1 MIKSR
6 LIKFCDVNRNKK
18 MLSGLTFLTDDSN
31 SIKRLIE
38 FLSMVDM
45 KFKISEI
52 KNRYS
57 KSTILK
63 ANGHHF
69 EFIEIEYLSYFRSK
83 LNLPKFI
90 SILNLKITD
99 NNNNDDCSSDVNLLL
114 NNYSDLFSQRPI
126 LTHISCNIVSSNSNL
141 NPRTTN
147 LKEIVLSTKFASYFN
162 KQSYFTR
169 IHPNVFKCPDGIVY
183 RLIPSFTNCLI
194 FHVDDFETAINK
206 AGKYQFN
213 YEIIGKNGFNDG
225 QLRLKDKFLHG
236 FDIRLCKS
244 NSTSLMFNEGQE
256 ALLENCIP
264 ELQNER
270 VIDTDINII
279 NKKFGNAGDCFSEFR
294 EVIKKRVNPLN
305 NKIKILPNYKM
316 IE

>member
-6 LIKFCDVNRNKK
+6 LIKFCNVNRNKN

-31 SIKRLIE
+31 SIKRLTE
-38 FLSMVDM
+38 FLSIFDM
-45 KFKISEI
+45 KFKISES

-63 ANGHHF
+63 AKEHHC
-69 EFIEIEYLSYFRSK
+69 EFIEIDYLSYFRSK
-83 LNLPKFI
+83 LNLPNFI

-99 NNNNDDCSSDVNLLL
+99 NNNDDDCSSDVNLVFK
-114 NNYSDLFSQRPI
+114 NYSDLFSQKPI
-126 LTHISCNIVSSNSNL
+126 LTNISCNIVSSSFNSN
-141 NPRTTN
+141 PGTKC
-147 LKEIVLSTKFASYFN
+147 LKEIVLSTKFATHFN
-162 KQSYFTR
+162 EQYFTR
-169 IHPNVFKCPDGIVY
+169 IHPNVFKCPNGIVY

-206 AGKYQFN
+206 AGN
-213 YEIIGKNGFNDG
+213 YKFDYELIGKSGINDG

-244 NSTSLMFNEGQE
+244 NSISLMFNEGQE

-270 VIDTDINII
+270 VIDTDINVI
-279 NKKFGNAGDCFSEFR
+279 NKKFGHAGDCFSEFR
-294 EVIKKRVNPLN
+294 EVIKKRVTPFNK
-305 NKIKILPNYKM
+305 KIKISPNYKM